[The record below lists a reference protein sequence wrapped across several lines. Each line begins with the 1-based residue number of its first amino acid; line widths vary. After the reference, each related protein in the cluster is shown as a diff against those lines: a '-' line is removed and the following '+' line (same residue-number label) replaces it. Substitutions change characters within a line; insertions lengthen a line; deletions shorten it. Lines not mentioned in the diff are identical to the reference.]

1 VVGQLTPGEDP
12 LAHAPRSDFLG
23 VFAVIEDA
31 RGLLMVQNARTIA
44 GREVRTWDLPGGA
57 VEAGERLDEA
67 LARELREETGLALA
81 PRPQFLFVQDGVRV
95 RGGRRTH
102 AWRSFFFRAEA
113 DGEPR
118 AGGEVLAVRWFLRR
132 ELDAV
137 LTAPY
142 HDSFA
147 QWLRSGG
154 SYFTAEWR
162 EPG

>member
-1 VVGQLTPGEDP
+1 M
-12 LAHAPRSDFLG
+12 
-23 VFAVIEDA
+23 VFAV
-31 RGLLMVQNARTIA
+31 GLMA

-81 PRPQFLFVQDGVRV
+81 PLPQFLFVQDGVRV

-102 AWRSFFFRAEA
+102 AWRSFFFRAKA

-118 AGGEVLAVRWFLRR
+118 AGGEVLAVRWLLRR

-147 QWLRSGG
+147 QWLRHGG